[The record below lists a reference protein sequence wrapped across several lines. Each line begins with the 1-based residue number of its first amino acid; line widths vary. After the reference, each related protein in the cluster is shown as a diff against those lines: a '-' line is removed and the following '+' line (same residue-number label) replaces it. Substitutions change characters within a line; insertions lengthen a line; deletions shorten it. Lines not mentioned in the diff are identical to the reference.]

1 MTGSPLFHLR
11 KRKWV
16 GRTPTHFSLCSV
28 SYSATEEVLTSEV
41 SEATELVELVLSSA
55 AEEVLVVLEVPLV
68 ELVEL
73 VLPPEQAAMLRA
85 RVRAMIVARTFF
97 IVSFPFVSKRFVK
110 DIPSQANACGKVLNR
125 IRPSCLTIRSIR
137 GICYKAIMSFLRVS
151 YNRIHNL
158 QNSLHNRRVCRKIY
172 NKIL

>member
-68 ELVEL
+68 ELV
-73 VLPPEQAAMLRA
+73 LPPEQAAMLRA

-110 DIPSQANACGKVLNR
+110 DSPSQANACGKVLNR
-125 IRPSCLTIRSIR
+125 IRPGCLTIRSIR
-137 GICYKAIMSFLRVS
+137 DICYKAIMSFLRVS

-158 QNSLHNRRVCRKIY
+158 QNSLHNRRVCRKIH

>member
-1 MTGSPLFHLR
+1 M
-11 KRKWV
+11 
-16 GRTPTHFSLCSV
+16 
-28 SYSATEEVLTSEV
+28 E
-41 SEATELVELVLSSA
+41 SSA
-55 AEEVLVVLEVPLV
+55 AEEVESVPSSETVEAVLALEVPLA

-73 VLPPEQAAMLRA
+73 LPPPEQAAMLRA

-110 DIPSQANACGKVLNR
+110 DSPSQANACGKVLNR
-125 IRPSCLTIRSIR
+125 IRPGCLTIRSIR
-137 GICYKAIMSFLRVS
+137 DICYKAIMSFLRVS

-158 QNSLHNRRVCRKIY
+158 QNSLHNRRVCRKIH

>member
-1 MTGSPLFHLR
+1 MAGSPLFHLR

-68 ELVEL
+68 
-73 VLPPEQAAMLRA
+73 LPPEQAAMLRA

-125 IRPSCLTIRSIR
+125 IRPGCLTIRSIR

-158 QNSLHNRRVCRKIY
+158 QNSLHNRRVCRKIH